1 MFLGPS
7 VDHCALNTEDRKIY
21 NLFSGTA
28 DVVSTMDGT
37 SFSSKLWDGVRGAC
51 VLGKRY
57 IVVRYNGEIRYS
69 AVFSPFAQSSTD
81 PDGSGIIYLPTGYGE
96 VVGMKEYGGEAYI
109 FCEKGIFRLTV
120 AANASEF
127 TLKNIPY
134 KGGNICLRSMA
145 ISEKGIVFLASEGAY
160 CVSGDSVKRICEY
173 LDIGPCDVYALCAT
187 GYGNGFFMID
197 YTQKTEKGATSK
209 RLVIDSDCEDAFFT
223 DAYGALGEN
232 EYTLVTSQVHVFTK
246 DEESIKRGQTPYF
259 TSVPLDFGTK
269 KSKRLKSIRLRGS
282 GEVTVTVQC
291 DGIARSYPLTFVDG
305 EAQTRLIGRGKA
317 VSLTFEL
324 NPWAVVEGVEI
335 DYVVEG

>member
-1 MFLGPS
+1 
-7 VDHCALNTEDRKIY
+7 
-21 NLFSGTA
+21 
-28 DVVSTMDGT
+28 
-37 SFSSKLWDGVRGAC
+37 
-51 VLGKRY
+51 
-57 IVVRYNGEIRYS
+57 
-69 AVFSPFAQSSTD
+69 
-81 PDGSGIIYLPTGYGE
+81 
-96 VVGMKEYGGEAYI
+96 
-109 FCEKGIFRLTV
+109 LTV

-269 KSKRLKSIRLRGS
+269 KSKRLKGIRLRGS

-305 EAQTRLIGRGKA
+305 EAQTRLTGRGKA

-335 DYVVEG
+335 DYVEEG